1 MEEDSVE
8 NLENLQQMD
17 SMSISESDNRNN
29 EPEIDEDGFEMVKSR
44 RKK

>member
-17 SMSISESDNRNN
+17 SMSINESDNRNN